1 MMIVG
6 FPSASSD
13 KNPRELVITTF
24 SSNTS
29 QAVLTSENE
38 TYLVCEVVLLSLPS
52 APSTSSSS
60 LILIMLSAR
69 LILLSVWLFSARHD
83 CAGTFLD
90 SSIPSASDFFDI
102 PHGAGNLR
110 EGLELP
116 SPGNHPSRAPQ
127 HLLTGSDSLPTSLD
141 ERRGESP
148 HDADVE
154 LQSSSLAD
162 RLAKQLPEGYSLTPE
177 KIANINGWRHSEGAP
192 LLDQD
197 LAQLS
202 VLESRI
208 NEIFHRLRMSNH
220 QDRSQASEINT
231 ASHMLREL
239 QRKTKTFSQLTI
251 ITLAEPNSHASYLKL
266 AETLL
271 PKTQPLNWLEANKQL
286 QDVADSVL
294 DTWKEFLTRDN
305 LHAELLKL
313 GFSEVDWINTW
324 RYAFRA
330 VDLLHKNGFIHQT
343 KLQSFLKDEGV
354 AKLVMISYVNWLWDN
369 HTLDRQPRSFGSEL
383 DDVFNVITD
392 KTNRVLEAPYL
403 ESALKFL
410 KLRKISGPRSFEDAV
425 LSGFPRSQSTLNP
438 DHGGPAGMGWDY
450 DHMSRLADVFHDLIP
465 QLTELSSWNPEM
477 RLKMVEGWVENS
489 AKVTAL
495 EKDLTKLSRYNGYVD
510 DAFSLM
516 KSPGS
521 ESQYPNIYMA
531 SDLVQE
537 CHRELKTLT
546 EMRLLTLGKSNWN
559 FQQLKLR
566 QSLISIL
573 RPPKGIQSGNSPVKS
588 EDELDEV
595 GGVILQKVKKLV
607 TSNDLRAELMGL
619 KSGQRDW
626 FNTCNFAFAAV
637 DSLAGSN
644 FVDPTRISSLLQ
656 EEEVSKLVVS
666 HIYLTWWKSG
676 WSTTPHQ
683 DRRPLLSKSMLP
695 ERLDPQTKRKVEE
708 SFGVI
713 NTWYSEGSRRRPNR
727 GGPWPKLNYCFKY
740 LDAQTKSTIER
751 SYEEIQQW
759 VNSLD
764 KPRPSCFKELDA
776 MSKIGNDKALA
787 AMGYV
792 RPRRQAS

>member
-177 KIANINGWRHSEGAP
+177 KSAP

-313 GFSEVDWINTW
+313 GFSE
-324 RYAFRA
+324 
-330 VDLLHKNGFIHQT
+330 T

-403 ESALKFL
+403 ESALKFP
-410 KLRKISGPRSFEDAV
+410 KLRKISGPRSFEGERQPLIFSSTAVTLIDCTNEFVLVLALMYADAV
-425 LSGFPRSQSTLNP
+425 RSGFPRSQSTLNP

-495 EKDLTKLSRYNGYVD
+495 EKRFDEALDEETWKRIPIPKYLYGERSGSR
-510 DAFSLM
+510 M
-516 KSPGS
+516 
-521 ESQYPNIYMA
+521 SQGTQ
-531 SDLVQE
+531 D
-537 CHRELKTLT
+537 LT
-546 EMRLLTLGKSNWN
+546 EMRLLTLGKSNWDS
-559 FQQLKLR
+559 QHLKLR

-573 RPPKGIQSGNSPVKS
+573 RPAQRYPEWNFSK
-588 EDELDEV
+588 DELDEV

-683 DRRPLLSKSMLP
+683 IAGQ
-695 ERLDPQTKRKVEE
+695 RLDPQTKRKVEE

-713 NTWYSEGSRRRPNR
+713 NTWYSEGSRRRPSGFQHNHINLPLNFQPGLATNHFQLSEDR

>member
-24 SSNTS
+24 SSNT
-29 QAVLTSENE
+29 
-38 TYLVCEVVLLSLPS
+38 
-52 APSTSSSS
+52 
-60 LILIMLSAR
+60 

-403 ESALKFL
+403 ESALKFP